1 MDTDLVIRAQ
11 RGDYLAFDALTERH
25 YARLRR
31 AAVGILRDIHVA
43 EDATQNALVAV
54 WRDLPKLR
62 DPARFEGW
70 SYRLLVRAC
79 YAEAKRLPRNVS
91 EVETPPATEPTSAD
105 AFSAILH
112 RDELER
118 GFRRLSLDHRAVV
131 VLRHLLDLPVE
142 QVAEA
147 LDIPVGTVKSRLSRA
162 LEVLRSAIEAD
173 ARTPIPQPTPRE
185 VM

>member
-1 MDTDLVIRAQ
+1 MTADLVTRAQ
-11 RGDYLAFDALTERH
+11 RGDQQAFGVLAERH
-25 YARLRR
+25 YARLQR
-31 AAVGILRDIHVA
+31 AAVGILRDPHVA
-43 EDATQNALVAV
+43 EDATQNALVSV

-79 YAEAKRLPRNVS
+79 YAEAKRVPRTMGDDTMA
-91 EVETPPATEPTSAD
+91 VEEPTTGD
-105 AFSAILH
+105 AYGAVLH

-118 GFRRLSLDHRAVV
+118 GFERLSIDHRAVI

-147 LDIPVGTVKSRLSRA
+147 LDIPIGTVKSRLNRA
-162 LEVLRSAIEAD
+162 MEVLRSAIEAD
-173 ARTPIPQPTPRE
+173 ARVPVAEVAGRE
-185 VM
+185 VAR